1 MLFKYPQLLWSLW
14 LLLIPI
20 LIHLLQLRRFKPT
33 PFTNV
38 RLLQRV
44 QAKSQKSQ
52 TLKRWLLLLTRMA
65 LFTAL
70 IIAFAQPFI
79 ANPTA
84 FKEQEITIYL
94 DNSFS
99 MQARQDNNSLLENAV
114 QDLITAIPED
124 VSFSLF
130 TNDSEF
136 REVTLGEIRNSM
148 LQLPYASNQLT
159 LREIIL
165 KGQTFFNQREDILKK
180 LILISDFQKSM
191 ESDSVTVSEETE
203 LIYVPIRSEE
213 LRNIAIDSAYIKTTS
228 ASDNELVIKVSANT
242 EFGSTPV
249 SLYNRS
255 DLIAKS
261 AVTYSPSES
270 SELVFSLPGR
280 QFIEGVVSL
289 SDTGLEYDNEL
300 YFTINTREKIKVLA
314 VGESE
319 SVFLNRL
326 FGDDLTE
333 FRNIRSLDQGIASLN
348 EQDLVILNQVPRLP
362 PAMTESLREFIKE
375 GGSLLLIPSVNMN
388 ISEFN
393 LLLNSYGLSFGNKN
407 ETSVEIT
414 GINYAH
420 PLYSDVFEERVDNFD
435 YPKVQEHYRLNG
447 RWSDILRYANEQPFL
462 ASRDNLYVFTAS
474 LDPGNSNF
482 TSSPLVVPTLYAMA
496 IRSRSLPELYYLL
509 GENNSVDISEVL
521 EEDRIL
527 SLKKE
532 ELEFIPR
539 QQLIGEKTRLWFEEI
554 PTEPGIYSLEN
565 AQTKRS
571 FSFNHKRT
579 ESQLNYLNSESFNAA
594 AKVNNSISEIFQEI
608 ESMSSVTS
616 LWKWFVILALLF
628 ILAEVIIQKALK

>member
-70 IIAFAQPFI
+70 IIAFAQPFV

-99 MQARQDNNSLLENAV
+99 MQARQDNNSLLENAI
-114 QDLITAIPED
+114 QELITAIPED

-165 KGQTFFNQREDILKK
+165 KGQTFFNGREDVLKK

-191 ESDSVTVSEETE
+191 ESDSVTVSEDTE
-203 LIYVPIRSEE
+203 LVYVPIRSEE
-213 LRNIAIDSAYIKTTS
+213 LRNIAIDSAYIRTTS
-228 ASDNELVIKVSANT
+228 ASDNELVIKISANT
-242 EFGSTPV
+242 DFGSTPV
-249 SLYNRS
+249 SLYNRG

-289 SDTGLEYDNEL
+289 SDSGLEYDNEL

-314 VGESE
+314 VGDSE
-319 SVFLNRL
+319 GVFLNRL

-333 FRNIRSLDQGIASLN
+333 FRNIRSLDQGITSLN
-348 EQDLVILNQVPRLP
+348 EQDLIILNQVPRLP
-362 PAMTESLREFIKE
+362 PAMKESLREFIKQ

-393 LLLNSYGLSFGNKN
+393 LLLNSYGISFGNKN
-407 ETSVEIT
+407 ETPVEIT
-414 GINYAH
+414 GINYTH

-447 RWSDILRYANEQPFL
+447 RWSGILTYANEQPFL

-482 TSSPLVVPTLYAMA
+482 TSSPLIVPTLYAMA
-496 IRSRSLPELYYLL
+496 VRSRSLSELYYLL

-539 QQLIGEKTRLWFEEI
+539 QQLIGEKTRLWFDEI

-565 AQTKRS
+565 AETEKS

-579 ESQLNYLNSESFNAA
+579 ESQLNFLNNESFHAA
-594 AKVNNSISEIFQEI
+594 AKVNNSISGVFQDI
-608 ESMSSVTS
+608 ESMRAVTS

>member
-375 GGSLLLIPSVNMN
+375 GGSLLLIPPVNMN

>member
-242 EFGSTPV
+242 DFGSTPV

-375 GGSLLLIPSVNMN
+375 GGSLLLIPPVNMN

-496 IRSRSLPELYYLL
+496 IRSRSLPELYYPL

>member
-65 LFTAL
+65 IFTAL

-99 MQARQDNNSLLENAV
+99 MQAKQDNNSLLENAV
-114 QDLITAIPED
+114 QELITAIPED

-165 KGQTFFNQREDILKK
+165 KGQTFFKQREDVLKK
-180 LILISDFQKSM
+180 LILISDFQRSM
-191 ESDSVTVSEETE
+191 ESDSVTVSGDTE
-203 LIYVPIRSEE
+203 MIYVPIRSEE

-228 ASDNELVIKVSANT
+228 ASDNELVIKISANT
-242 EFGSTPV
+242 DYGSTPV
-249 SLYNRS
+249 SLYNRD

-270 SELVFSLPGR
+270 SELVFSLPDR

-319 SVFLNRL
+319 GVFLNRL

-362 PAMTESLREFIKE
+362 PAMRESLREFIIQ
-375 GGSLLLIPSVNMN
+375 GGSLVLIPSVNMN

-393 LLLNSYGLSFGNKN
+393 LLLNSYGISFGSKN
-407 ETSVEIT
+407 ETPVEIT
-414 GINYAH
+414 GINYTH

-447 RWSDILRYANEQPFL
+447 RWSGILRYANEQPFL
-462 ASRDNLYVFTAS
+462 AGRDNVYVFTAS

-482 TSSPLVVPTLYAMA
+482 TSSPLIVPTLYAMA
-496 IRSRSLPELYYLL
+496 VRSRNLPELYYPL
-509 GENNSVDISEVL
+509 GANSSVDISEVL

-527 SLKKE
+527 SLEKE
-532 ELEFIPR
+532 GLEFIPR
-539 QQLIGEKTRLWFEEI
+539 QQLIGEKTRLWFDEI
-554 PTEPGIYSLEN
+554 PTEPGIYALEN
-565 AQTKRS
+565 AQIERS

-579 ESQLNYLNSESFNAA
+579 ESQLDYLNNESFGAA
-594 AKVNNSISEIFQEI
+594 AKINSSISGIFQEI
-608 ESMSSVTS
+608 ENMRAVTS

-628 ILAEVIIQKALK
+628 ILLEVIIQKALK